1 MPSQLE
7 LLPNHIDICTALVLT
22 ADLCI
27 EIDQHTNQ
35 ALASL
40 LANGGL
46 VAELRNAS
54 DALLFL
60 CLETGLFNSS
70 HSSAS
75 SEIWALESVVH
86 IACLVSQI
94 RYQLLMVIT
103 NPADSREVLY
113 QMRRVRLLL
122 MQVMEQIVDVI

>member
-7 LLPNHIDICTALVLT
+7 LLPNGLDIRTALVLT

-35 ALASL
+35 ALASFPT
-40 LANGGL
+40 NGGL
-46 VAELRNAS
+46 VAELRDAS

-60 CLETGLFNSS
+60 CLETSLSNSS
-70 HSSAS
+70 HGSALNA
-75 SEIWALESVVH
+75 IWTLESVVH
-86 IACLVSQI
+86 IASLISHI
-94 RYQLLMVIT
+94 RFQLFMVIT
-103 NPADSREVLY
+103 DPADSREVLY
-113 QMRRVRLLL
+113 RMRRVRLLL